1 MEKKV
6 IEGKLVKIKAIAL
19 TIFTIIAGLGN
30 VIGFMICY
38 NDAVER
44 CASWKWTWDWVVEKY
59 GKNANPLIV
68 ALHDYV
74 GTFFG
79 IALIGAVLAFVFY
92 MMFSKTELI
101 VTDKRV
107 YGKTS
112 FGKRVD
118 LPLDAISAVG
128 TAAMKSI
135 AVTTASG
142 AIKFSLIANRD
153 DVHSEISKLLIE
165 RQEKKAAAI
174 PAVRQE
180 VPASNAGELKQYKDL
195 LDSGVISQEEF
206 DAKKKQLL
214 GL

>member
-1 MEKKV
+1 MEKKI
-6 IEGKLVKIKAIAL
+6 IEGRLVNIKSIALAIFAAIAGVVNL
-19 TIFTIIAGLGN
+19 
-30 VIGFMICY
+30 VGFMICY
-38 NDAVER
+38 SQR
-44 CASWKWTWDWVVEKY
+44 IKLCASWEWTWDWVVLRY
-59 GKNANPLIV
+59 GKNANPFIV
-68 ALHDYV
+68 SLRDYV
-74 GTFFG
+74 GVFFG
-79 IALIGAVLAFVFY
+79 IALIGAVFAFLFY

-118 LPLDAISAVG
+118 LPFDSISAVG
-128 TAAMKSI
+128 TAILKSI

-165 RQEKKAAAI
+165 RQEKKTAAAPVI
-174 PAVRQE
+174 RQE
-180 VPASNAGELKQYKDL
+180 APTSSAAELKQYKEL
-195 LDSGVISQEEF
+195 LDIGAITQEEF

>member
-1 MEKKV
+1 MEKKI
-6 IEGKLVKIKAIAL
+6 IEGKLVNIKAIAIG
-19 TIFTIIAGLGN
+19 IFAAIAGVVNLF
-30 VIGFMICY
+30 GFMACY
-38 NDAVER
+38 NQNVED
-44 CASWKWTWDWVVEKY
+44 CASWKWTWDWVVERY
-59 GKNANPLIV
+59 GKNANPFIV
-68 ALHDYV
+68 SLHDYV
-74 GTFFG
+74 GAFFG
-79 IALIGAVLAFVFY
+79 IALIGAVLALLFY

-118 LPLDAISAVG
+118 LPLDSISAVG
-128 TAAMKSI
+128 TAILKSI

-165 RQEKKAAAI
+165 RQEKKATAA
-174 PAVRQE
+174 PVARQE
-180 VPASNAGELKQYKDL
+180 APASNAAELKQYKEL